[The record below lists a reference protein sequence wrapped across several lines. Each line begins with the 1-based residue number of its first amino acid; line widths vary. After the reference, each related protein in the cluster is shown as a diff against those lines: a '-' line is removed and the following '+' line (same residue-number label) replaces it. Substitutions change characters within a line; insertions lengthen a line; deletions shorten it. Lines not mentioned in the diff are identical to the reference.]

1 MMYYLHRLSDQF
13 IGFNV
18 FFYVT
23 FRAVAAA
30 VTALVLCL
38 MLATDK
44 MDLPVRLLMF
54 SETSLRKRQLRFL
67 LFGAF
72 LAVGIIA
79 AMIRP
84 AFLAPRGFAK
94 PAYMD
99 RYNRDPYARSEW
111 IDKCTVCHV
120 GRGGAEARGRRRPRR
135 RSSLAQPL
143 SMLAIGSRRSC
154 GRSFRSYLC
163 TSLNSWQIS

>member
-1 MMYYLHRLSDQF
+1 
-13 IGFNV
+13 
-18 FFYVT
+18 
-23 FRAVAAA
+23 
-30 VTALVLCL
+30 

-54 SETSLRKRQLRFL
+54 SETSLQKRQLRFL

-120 GRGGAEARGRRRPRR
+120 GRGGAERNEFGEAFEYAGYRITPKLRAKFPK
-135 RSSLAQPL
+135 LFVHEPK
-143 SMLAIGSRRSC
+143 
-154 GRSFRSYLC
+154 
-163 TSLNSWQIS
+163 